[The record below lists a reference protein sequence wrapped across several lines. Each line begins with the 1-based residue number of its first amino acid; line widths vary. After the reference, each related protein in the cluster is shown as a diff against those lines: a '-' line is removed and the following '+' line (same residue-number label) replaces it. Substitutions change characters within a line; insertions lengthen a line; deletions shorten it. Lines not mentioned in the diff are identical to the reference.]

1 MLQNLSFKR
10 ALTGIS
16 VLTSIT
22 LGLLLV
28 LLVKDDLSRLS
39 HTEHDNKMVSLAYG
53 ADQIAHNFAVER
65 GLSAGYIGSGNQ
77 DTLQKLSAQRTK
89 ADTTITAFSQQPMPP
104 TISKT
109 FGGDDRKSK

>member
-16 VLTSIT
+16 VLTSIA

-77 DTLQKLSAQRTK
+77 DTLQKLSAQKPT
-89 ADTTITAFSQQPMPP
+89 QPLQHFHNNQCPHN
-104 TISKT
+104 
-109 FGGDDRKSK
+109 